1 MKHVFVERLH
11 VPFVSVGTNIEYIIK
26 EELIE
31 KLEGKCNKDGFIK
44 PDSIRILSISSG
56 EIVSDMVV
64 FHVTIECLLCHP
76 MEGMTIHVKA
86 VNVTKA
92 GIRAI
97 SADHEVSPFDVFVA
111 RDHNYMSKEFTN
123 IEVGQT
129 FYIDIIGSRFEI
141 FDPTISILGDIS
153 KSKKKQLVKRK
164 NLVVEESKYSDDTT
178 DEEREVEEEREDE
191 EEEREDEEE
200 EREDEEEE
208 QDDDEEQEDE
218 T

>member
-26 EELIE
+26 EELVE

-44 PDSIRILSISSG
+44 PDSIRILSISNG
-56 EIVSDMVV
+56 EIVSDVV
-64 FHVTIECLLCHP
+64 MFHVTVECLLCHP
-76 MEGMTIHVKA
+76 MEGMTISVKA
-86 VNVTKA
+86 INVTKA

-97 SADHEVSPFDVFVA
+97 SAEHDVSPFDVFVA

-129 FYIDIIGSRFEI
+129 FNVTIIGSRFEI

-153 KSKKKQLVKRK
+153 KSKNKQPMPKKILQ
-164 NLVVEESKYSDDTT
+164 EEAKYSDDIT
-178 DEEREVEEEREDE
+178 DEEDNN
-191 EEEREDEEE
+191 
-200 EREDEEEE
+200 
-208 QDDDEEQEDE
+208 
-218 T
+218 

>member
-1 MKHVFVERLH
+1 MSALFMKHVFVERLH

-44 PDSIRILSISSG
+44 PDSIRVLSISSG

-64 FHVTIECLLCHP
+64 FHVTVECLLCHP

-164 NLVVEESKYSDDTT
+164 SLVEESKYSDDTT
-178 DEEREVEEEREDE
+178 DEEREADDEERNDDEEDE
-191 EEEREDEEE
+191 GEDE
-200 EREDEEEE
+200 
-208 QDDDEEQEDE
+208 DEEQEDE
-218 T
+218 